1 MSLSPFDQAFRDDA
15 LPAIYAEFGE
25 AMSYTPPGGSVVEGV
40 LVIPDEQ
47 DRQHSAGEYGQ
58 MRSAERVWSVQ
69 IADPALAA
77 AGVTPVRDGVLTRS
91 DGERLM
97 IDGAPRSHDG
107 EWLLDL
113 VATA

>member
-25 AMSYTPPGGSVVEGV
+25 AMSYTPPGGSAVEGV

-58 MRSAERVWSVQ
+58 MRSCPGSGRRYAGAQRRPHAVRWRAPDDRWS
-69 IADPALAA
+69 P
-77 AGVTPVRDGVLTRS
+77 PV
-91 DGERLM
+91 
-97 IDGAPRSHDG
+97 P
-107 EWLLDL
+107 
-113 VATA
+113 